1 MILDNSEYV
10 TKAICKPRASGDDP
24 GGSHINIMA
33 TK

>member
-24 GGSHINIMA
+24 VRSASAHLS
-33 TK
+33 TL